1 MADSRIKVSS
11 IMFTDIVGYSSMMSK
26 DESHSLQLLTEHNRI
41 IEPVILKHSGK
52 IIKYIGDSIF
62 AQFDNPET
70 AALSAVEFQFKLK
83 QRNRLAKRRDRIPLR
98 VGIHLG
104 KVTAKGDDLF
114 GNDVNIASRIDGV
127 APLEGIAVSSEVIDA
142 LQPPGDLFSRK
153 MVLVY

>member
-1 MADSRIKVSS
+1 MPMAESQIKVSS

-26 DESHSLQLLTEHNRI
+26 DESHSLKLLSEHNRI

-70 AALSAVEFQFKLK
+70 AVLSAVELQFKLK
-83 QRNRLAKRRDRIPLR
+83 QRNRLAKRRDKIPLR

-104 KVTAKGDDLF
+104 KVG
-114 GNDVNIASRIDGV
+114 R
-127 APLEGIAVSSEVIDA
+127 
-142 LQPPGDLFSRK
+142 
-153 MVLVY
+153 